1 MTGKQQFRE
10 FYELVRVNQF
20 GEEID
25 YINRE
30 FKTEEEAWSYLKNV
44 EHIKSRKGWEV
55 RWCKAIPATI
65 GTKF

>member
-1 MTGKQQFRE
+1 MRE
-10 FYELVRVNQF
+10 FYELVKVNGF

-30 FKTEEEAWSYLKNV
+30 FKTEKEAWDHLKNV

-55 RWCKAIPATI
+55 RFCKAIPATI
-65 GTKF
+65 GQKF